1 MFIANTAIRNLS
13 SEVDLDL
20 FADAA
25 FTLDACLDVVD
36 SFPWVILGL
45 LPIEEL

>member
-1 MFIANTAIRNLS
+1 MFIANTAIHNLS

-25 FTLDACLDVVD
+25 FTLDAFLDVVD
-36 SFPWVILGL
+36 SFPWAILGL